1 MFARG
6 GALNPDDNAS
16 LYDDMRAVA
25 DEEIARV
32 KRWSRIEQV
41 GDRANKREY
50 ARKRGIM
57 QQNWVI
63 ESGR

>member
-1 MFARG
+1 
-6 GALNPDDNAS
+6 
-16 LYDDMRAVA
+16 MRAVA